1 MSRKQKTERPVGCFG
16 QIENI
21 KRQSIFQVI
30 YLEERTLYVR
40 INCYIGVGIVSLTG
54 IASIPMPRKRE
65 LNTTSR
71 RYWSKEELVITLSL
85 YFQLPFG
92 RLNHTTPEVKE
103 LARLIG
109 RSDNSVAMR
118 LSNFASC
125 DPYIINS
132 GRTGLPG
139 GLSICGPIWDEYV
152 NDKERL
158 FYEAKQIR
166 ASYLNQS
173 LERQLNLTKRDFVG
187 KDRLAAI
194 KPRVNQD
201 VFRTMILNNYN
212 SRCAITGLDI
222 QSLLVA
228 SHIIP
233 WADNET
239 ERLNP
244 ENGICL
250 SPLYDK
256 AFDKG
261 LITIQPDYEI
271 VLSRELKEHS
281 KEDFFKQSFLT
292 VEHQRIILPEEHMPR
307 PDFLQYHFDHIFAA
321 YN

>member
-1 MSRKQKTERPVGCFG
+1 
-16 QIENI
+16 
-21 KRQSIFQVI
+21 
-30 YLEERTLYVR
+30 
-40 INCYIGVGIVSLTG
+40 
-54 IASIPMPRKRE
+54 MPRKTDI
-65 LNTTSR
+65 NTTPR
-71 RYWSKEELVITLSL
+71 RNWSKEELVITLSL

-103 LARLIG
+103 LAKLIG

-132 GRTGLPG
+132 GRTGLLG
-139 GLSICGPIWDEYV
+139 GLSICGPIWEEYA

-158 FYEAKQIR
+158 FYEAEKIK
-166 ASYLNQS
+166 ASFMNQS
-173 LERQLNLTKRDFVG
+173 LERQLNLTERDYVG
-187 KDRLAAI
+187 KDRLAVI
-194 KPRVNQD
+194 KQRVNQD

-233 WADNET
+233 WADNEA

-256 AFDKG
+256 AFDEG
-261 LITIQPDYEI
+261 LITTMI
-271 VLSRELKEHS
+271 R
-281 KEDFFKQSFLT
+281 
-292 VEHQRIILPEEHMPR
+292 
-307 PDFLQYHFDHIFAA
+307 
-321 YN
+321 